1 MKISDKKIDSA
12 ENVLIIIFIVL
23 SIWCASLTWG
33 FLFLED
39 KLTSIKSTQEK
50 REILQD
56 TTIYH
61 LKLIE
66 VEYGKELQRAEN

>member
-23 SIWCASLTWG
+23 SLWCASLTWG
-33 FLFLED
+33 FLFLENE
-39 KLTSIKSTQEK
+39 LMLMKSTQKK

-66 VEYGKELQRAEN
+66 VEYGEELQRAKD

>member
-23 SIWCASLTWG
+23 SLWCASLTWG
-33 FLFLED
+33 FLFLENE
-39 KLTSIKSTQEK
+39 LMLMKSTQEK

-66 VEYGKELQRAEN
+66 VEYGEELQRAKN

>member
-23 SIWCASLTWG
+23 SLWCASLTWG
-33 FLFLED
+33 FLFLENELMLM
-39 KLTSIKSTQEK
+39 KNTQEK

-66 VEYGKELQRAEN
+66 VEYGEELQRAKD

>member
-33 FLFLED
+33 FLFLENE
-39 KLTSIKSTQEK
+39 LMLIKSTQEK

-66 VEYGKELQRAEN
+66 VEYGEELQRAQD

>member
-33 FLFLED
+33 FLFLENE
-39 KLTSIKSTQEK
+39 LMLIKSTQEK

-66 VEYGKELQRAEN
+66 VEYGEELQRAKD

>member
-23 SIWCASLTWG
+23 SLWCASLTWG
-33 FLFLED
+33 FLFLENE
-39 KLTSIKSTQEK
+39 LMLMKSTQEK

-66 VEYGKELQRAEN
+66 VEYGEELQRTKD

>member
-23 SIWCASLTWG
+23 SLWCASLTWG
-33 FLFLED
+33 FLFLENE
-39 KLTSIKSTQEK
+39 LMLIKSTQEK

-66 VEYGKELQRAEN
+66 VEYGEELQRAEN

>member
-1 MKISDKKIDSA
+1 MKIFDKKIDSA
-12 ENVLIIIFIVL
+12 ENVLIIIFIIL

-33 FLFLED
+33 FLFLENE
-39 KLTSIKSTQEK
+39 LMLIKSTQEK
-50 REILQD
+50 QEILQD

-66 VEYGKELQRAEN
+66 VEYGKGLQRAEN

>member
-23 SIWCASLTWG
+23 SLWCASLTWG
-33 FLFLED
+33 FLFLENE
-39 KLTSIKSTQEK
+39 LMLMKSAQEK

-66 VEYGKELQRAEN
+66 VEYGEELQRAKD

>member
-1 MKISDKKIDSA
+1 MKISDKKIDIA
-12 ENVLIIIFIVL
+12 ENVLIIIFIVRSL
-23 SIWCASLTWG
+23 WCASLTWG
-33 FLFLED
+33 FLFLENE
-39 KLTSIKSTQEK
+39 LMLMKSTQEK

-66 VEYGKELQRAEN
+66 VEYGEELQRAKD

>member
-23 SIWCASLTWG
+23 SLWCASLTWG
-33 FLFLED
+33 FLFLENE
-39 KLTSIKSTQEK
+39 LMLMKSTQEK

-66 VEYGKELQRAEN
+66 VEYGEELQRAKD

>member
-33 FLFLED
+33 FLFLENE
-39 KLTSIKSTQEK
+39 LMLMKSTQEK

-66 VEYGKELQRAEN
+66 IEYGEELQRAKD

>member
-23 SIWCASLTWG
+23 SLWCASLTWG
-33 FLFLED
+33 FLFLENE
-39 KLTSIKSTQEK
+39 LMLIKSTQEK

-66 VEYGKELQRAEN
+66 VEYGEELQRAKD

>member
-33 FLFLED
+33 FLFLENE
-39 KLTSIKSTQEK
+39 LTLIKSTQEK

-61 LKLIE
+61 LKLVE

>member
-1 MKISDKKIDSA
+1 MKISDKKIDST

-23 SIWCASLTWG
+23 SLWCASLTWG
-33 FLFLED
+33 FLFLENE
-39 KLTSIKSTQEK
+39 LMLIKSTQEK

-66 VEYGKELQRAEN
+66 VEYGEGLQRAKD